1 MALSP
6 KDQKENVYKM
16 LKNARAKDVIENRLK
31 VSLTHKKRATDLHS
45 IVALNNI
52 TYVKGKK
59 RFFIRI
65 KH

>member
-6 KDQKENVYKM
+6 KHQKHDVNNL
-16 LKNARAKDVIENRLK
+16 LKTARAEDVIENRLK

-45 IVALNNI
+45 IVAMNNI

-59 RFFIRI
+59 RFFI
-65 KH
+65 

>member
-31 VSLTHKKRATDLHS
+31 VSLTHKKRASGLQS
-45 IVALNNI
+45 IDARI
-52 TYVKGKK
+52 IIAYVKGKNK
-59 RFFIRI
+59 FFI
-65 KH
+65 

>member
-6 KDQKENVYKM
+6 KYQKKNVYKM
-16 LKNARAKDVIENRLK
+16 LKNARAKDVIENRLQ

>member
-1 MALSP
+1 
-6 KDQKENVYKM
+6 M
-16 LKNARAKDVIENRLK
+16 LKTARAEDVIENRLK

-45 IVALNNI
+45 IVAPNNI

-65 KH
+65 KHR